1 MIRPLLASIFLA
13 MLAIGLWSCARYLM
27 GDVVD
32 CTNTDL
38 FSFSIKCADE
48 SLIRLVDTLKLGA
61 VALGLSSVF
70 LLILGN
76 YIPRTPNHGDFIRN
90 PRFCS

>member
-27 GDVVD
+27 GDFVD
-32 CTNTDL
+32 STNTDL
-38 FSFSIKCADE
+38 FSFTIKCADE
-48 SLIRLVDTLKLGA
+48 SLIRLVDTLKLGS

-70 LLILGN
+70 LLILFWRRRSKHLHDEGKVAL
-76 YIPRTPNHGDFIRN
+76 
-90 PRFCS
+90 